1 MRPLV
6 LLVIGGVSATIFHG
20 SPPRHVAP
28 GIQPIATLRVARSA
42 HTATLLPS
50 GHILVVGGMGPG
62 GAMASVELF
71 DPRTNT
77 VRDMPPLVEPRAA
90 HTATLLES
98 GEVLI
103 AGGFNGAYLNS
114 VEIMDPVTQE
124 WEKHDVL
131 RQGRSGHTATPLPNG
146 SILFIG
152 GVGDGWTFLR
162 TAESYEPATMS
173 SKRVGDLSV
182 PRESHTATL
191 LEDGTVLVVGGHSGR
206 RERMEVYAHAERFI
220 PLEGRFQPAGRLATA
235 RHKHDAVRLLDG
247 RVLVVGGADRTDR
260 TWYETTEIYDQGTGT
275 FAPGPRME
283 NARYKIAGTT
293 VVLPNGDAL
302 VTSGAASAEILSFN
316 EPRFQRVP
324 GRYPEPYRFAAAV
337 RLADGDVVILGGYA
351 DGNRNTA
358 GIWRYSRD

>member
-1 MRPLV
+1 MRGLV
-6 LLVIGGVSATIFHG
+6 LLVIGGVSATIFQAL
-20 SPPRHVAP
+20 PPRHVAP
-28 GIQPIATLRVARSA
+28 GIQRIGTLRVPRSA

-71 DPRTNT
+71 DPRSNT
-77 VRDMPPLVEPRAA
+77 ARDMPSLVEPRVG
-90 HTATLLES
+90 HTATLLDN
-98 GEVLI
+98 GAVLI

-114 VEIMDPVTQE
+114 VEIMDPVTHE
-124 WEKHDVL
+124 WQKNDVL
-131 RQGRSGHTATPLPNG
+131 RQGRSGHTATPLPDG
-146 SILFIG
+146 RILFIG

-162 TAESYEPATMS
+162 TAESYEPRTMS
-173 SKRVGDLSV
+173 SQWVGQLSV

-247 RVLVVGGADRTDR
+247 RVLVIGGADRTDR
-260 TWYETTEIYDQGTGT
+260 TWYETTEIYDPQTGT
-275 FAPGPRME
+275 FAAGPRME

-293 VVLPNGDAL
+293 VVLSNGDAL
-302 VTSGAASAEILSFN
+302 VTSGAASAEILSLN
-316 EPRFQRVP
+316 EMRFQRVP
-324 GRYPEPYRFAAAV
+324 GRFPEPYRFAAAA
-337 RLADGDVVILGGYA
+337 RLADGDVLILGGY
-351 DGNRNTA
+351 DDDNRNTA
-358 GIWRYSRD
+358 AIWRYSKD